1 MFLKND
7 NHHNTNHFNNFSHTP
22 YMVTSSL
29 HNVLYSPNT
38 YSQGHVACS
47 TRFIWRT
54 IRFTIAYHVIVL
66 NFFKCIIFHLYM
78 HSALQK
84 KFWHENVRPFFIH
97 CDELFRKQKQE
108 DSTKLW
114 LTNLKIKCLDGKYKW
129 NTLL

>member
-7 NHHNTNHFNNFSHTP
+7 NHHHTNHFNNFSHTP

-84 KFWHENVRPFFIH
+84 KFWLENVRPFFIH
-97 CDELFRKQKQE
+97 CDELFRKQKQD